1 MMTGSHDE
9 QYEGLKVLARLAGAS
24 GERPP
29 KAEQSATD
37 CRWTWSTVKRGER
50 RVWEVKTGDDE
61 VVARG
66 DVNQLLGQ
74 IEVETKRTAKTRV
87 YGCLLTPATVAAND
101 GAEAARDKI
110 ALVSHEAGDV
120 NLNWPQR
127 DGWIPVNVAMGR
139 VAH

>member
-1 MMTGSHDE
+1 MTGSHDE

-87 YGCLLTPATVAAND
+87 YGCLLTPATSQPTT
-101 GAEAARDKI
+101 ARRQRVTRSPSSVTK
-110 ALVSHEAGDV
+110 
-120 NLNWPQR
+120 PQSGYTTCSQIGSGSTR
-127 DGWIPVNVAMGR
+127 R
-139 VAH
+139 LRQRQR